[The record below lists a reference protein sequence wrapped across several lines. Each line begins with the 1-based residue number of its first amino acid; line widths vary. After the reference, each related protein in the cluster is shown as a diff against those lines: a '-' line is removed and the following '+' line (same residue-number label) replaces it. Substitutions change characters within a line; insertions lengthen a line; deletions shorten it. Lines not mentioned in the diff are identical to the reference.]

1 MLAAPTTV
9 MGTKRLARTVIEPGR
24 CNFTKN
30 ERVFEN
36 RSDRRAA
43 RVRGHLLT
51 RDPRFE
57 EDDEDRFPVREPIW
71 IHQRDKLSPLTRW
84 LRKQANRPWGD
95 VYAEIRH
102 QCDTR
107 TTPGR
112 HILYDHLL
120 RDVENNGVGE
130 ESPNPWRSEWRE
142 RFFVDDDGILR
153 HVPAKGR
160 PAYHCDCATHR
171 RHPREGVIA
180 RIAGRR
186 VRALGSELFW
196 MVRVEVCAECTG
208 SCGHPARYRQDAA
221 LDDEE
226 VAWWRELSSFD
237 HEAFAWKAP
246 DAE

>member
-1 MLAAPTTV
+1 MA
-9 MGTKRLARTVIEPGR
+9 TKRLARTVIEPGR
-24 CNFTKN
+24 CNSTKG

-51 RDPRFE
+51 RNPRFD

-71 IHQRDKLSPLTRW
+71 IHQRDKTSPLTRW

-95 VYAEIRH
+95 VYAEIRSR
-102 QCDTR
+102 CDTR

-120 RDVENNGVGE
+120 RDVENNGVSE
-130 ESPNPWRSEWRE
+130 EYPSPWRSEYRE
-142 RFFVDDDGILR
+142 RFFVDDDGVLR
-153 HVPAKGR
+153 HVPAKARVRGF
-160 PAYHCDCATHR
+160 HCICVLHR
-171 RHPREGVIA
+171 RTPDADVHR

-186 VRALGSELFW
+186 VRELGIALFW
-196 MVRVEVCAECTG
+196 MVRVEVCAECSG
-208 SCGHPARYRQDAA
+208 ACGHPARYRQDVA

-226 VAWWRELSSFD
+226 AAWWRELSSFD
-237 HEAFAWKAP
+237 QEAFGWKAP